1 MKTTKFLLII
11 FLIAV
16 GSNSLMAQNSLTVS
30 GTVSDPDGETLIGVT
45 ILEEGTS
52 NGTITNIDGEYKLTL
67 TQENAVLIFS
77 YAGFKKVKIN
87 TNGRTTINVKME
99 MDIEELDQVVVT
111 ALGFKEDKD
120 ELGYA
125 NSKIETENVTRSG
138 ETTLLNGMAG
148 KASGVRI
155 SRSSGDPG
163 SGSFIQIRGLSTIN
177 GDGQPLIVL
186 DGVPI
191 SNDSRG
197 SGEQRSVVQQSRLN
211 DINPNDIA
219 DIQILKGASAAALW
233 GTQAVGGVIYITTK
247 SGKYNEKL
255 NITVRSSYSLDEVN
269 VRYPIQTKFGQ
280 GANGNFIADETV
292 TWGDKIADRAGGP
305 DEFNTSGEFF
315 IGENGQIYYP
325 IASKNSRETFIDSNF
340 DDVIQQGT
348 SWENSVSLSG
358 GNETGRFYFSMSDM
372 DQEGIIRNNSDYRR
386 STVRFNAE
394 QNFSEIFQ
402 LNANAN
408 YTRTSSRRIQKGA
421 SASGLYLGLLR
432 TPTDFDNRGYVGDY
446 YASENAAPITY
457 RHRSYRNSLGQNFNP
472 GFNNPAWTIN
482 EQESEA
488 LVDRFTTTIKATVS
502 PTRWL
507 DLIARAG
514 VDHYSEERQE
524 FFTPGSARP
533 EFDEGYFGSEIATN
547 TIFNSD
553 LIAKATRNFGSDFNG
568 NLLVGFNF
576 NHKKRATNSTAINSF
591 LQFAKVS
598 DGLRDIDNA
607 VPQNQI
613 IGSTFGSE
621 RTAAVYS
628 SVQFAAYDM
637 LFLKGTV
644 RAESASTFG
653 NTANNTFIFPS
664 TSLAWQFTKL
674 DFLEN
679 SILNFGKLRFAYG
692 EVGVQPSRYQTS
704 NLYVSPTYSDQ
715 FGGALNTALFG
726 NGVFVPSVA
735 VGNTQLRPER
745 KKEFEI
751 GTDLRFIQDKLSFS
765 GTYFYNR
772 TEDVLLDF
780 PIAQS
785 RGYRRIFD
793 NGGEIE
799 NKGVELDLGYQIL
812 QSDEFSWNVNLI
824 YSRIR
829 NKVLDLRG
837 VQSIDLGGTAQIS
850 GRAVEGQPL
859 GAFWGGRY
867 RRNEDGSL
875 ALSSNGFPQLDPE
888 DGLIGDP
895 NPDWQGSVISGFR
908 YKNFNLNVLFET
920 FQGGDVTNATRGVM
934 VGYGLDEET
943 GNEVTAESNLLDI
956 NGNIIPV
963 GTTFRGNVED
973 FGAGNV
979 ALTEDYYRTIGNWFG
994 GLHEQYVVDGS
1005 WTRLRELSLGYT
1017 LNSEKFKQ
1025 FTKLTSANIT
1035 LTGRNLFLWTDYIG
1049 NDPDTNLTGVS
1060 IARGIDYF
1068 NNPGTKSYIATVTLN
1083 F

>member
-11 FLIAV
+11 FLIAI
-16 GSNSLMAQNSLTVS
+16 GSVSLYGQKGPTINGKVTDSE
-30 GTVSDPDGETLIGVT
+30 GEALIGVS

-52 NGTITNIDGEYKLTL
+52 NGTVTNIDGEYKLTL
-67 TQENAVLIFS
+67 TQENAVLIYS
-77 YAGFKKVKIN
+77 YAGFKKVRKN
-87 TNGRTTINVKME
+87 VNGRTSLNVQME

-120 ELGYA
+120 EIGYA
-125 NSKIETENVTRSG
+125 NSKIKTESVNRSG
-138 ETTLLNGMAG
+138 ETTLLNGLAG

-163 SGSFIQIRGLSTIN
+163 SGSFIQIRGLSTLN
-177 GDGQPLIVL
+177 PKAQPLIVL

-191 SNDSRG
+191 SNDARG

-211 DINPNDIA
+211 DINPNDIE
-219 DIQILKGASAAALW
+219 DIQVLKGASAAALW
-233 GTQAVGGVIYITTK
+233 GTQAIGGVIYITTK
-247 SGKYNEKL
+247 SGKYNQKL
-255 NITVRSSYSLDEVN
+255 KVSIKSSYSLDEVN
-269 VRYPIQTKFGQ
+269 VRYPYQTKFGQ
-280 GANGNFIADETV
+280 GEGGNFVQDATV
-292 TWGDKIADRAGGP
+292 NWGDKLADRPGGE
-305 DEFNTSGEFF
+305 DEFDTSGEFF
-315 IGENGQIYYP
+315 VGENGQTYYP

-340 DDVIQQGT
+340 DDVIQQGS

-358 GNETGRFYFSMSDM
+358 GNEDGRFFFSMSDM
-372 DQEGIIRNNSDYRR
+372 DQQGIIRNNSDYRR

-394 QNFSEIFQ
+394 QNFSEILQ
-402 LNANAN
+402 INASAN
-408 YTRTSSRRIQKGA
+408 YTRTSSNRIQKGA

-432 TPTDFDNRGYVGDY
+432 TPIDFDNRGYIGDY
-446 YASENAAPITY
+446 YSSADAAPISF
-457 RHRSYRNSLGQNFNP
+457 RHRSYRNSLGQDFNP

-482 EQESEA
+482 EQESKA
-488 LVDRFTTTIKATVS
+488 LTDRFITTIKATVS
-502 PTRWL
+502 PTVWL

-514 VDHYSEERQE
+514 VDHYSEERDE

-553 LIAKATRNFGSDFNG
+553 LIAKATRNFGNNFNV

-576 NHKKRATNSTAINSF
+576 NHKKRVTNSTAINNFS
-591 LQFAKVS
+591 QFTRVS
-598 DGLRDIDNA
+598 EVTRDIDNST
-607 VPQNQI
+607 PDNQI

-621 RTAAVYS
+621 RTVGVYS
-628 SVQFAAYDM
+628 SVKLAAYDM
-637 LFLKGTV
+637 FFLEGTL
-644 RAESASTFG
+644 RNEYASTFG
-653 NTANNTFIFPS
+653 NTAENSFLFPS

-674 DFLEN
+674 DILNN
-679 SILNFGKLRFAYG
+679 SSLNFGKLRISYG
-692 EVGVQPSRYQTS
+692 EVGVQPARYATS

-726 NGVFVPSVA
+726 NGVFVPSVS

-751 GTDLRFIQDKLSFS
+751 GTDLRFLQDRLSFS

-772 TEDVLLDF
+772 TEDVLLNF

-785 RGYRRIFD
+785 RGYRRILD
-793 NGGEIE
+793 NGAEIE
-799 NKGVELDLGYQIL
+799 NKGIELDLGYQIIENE
-812 QSDEFSWNVNLI
+812 DFGWNLNVV

-850 GRAVEGQPL
+850 GRAVKGQPA
-859 GAFWGGRY
+859 GVFWGGRY

-875 ALSSNGFPQLDPE
+875 ALNANGFPQLDPE
-888 DGLIGDP
+888 DGVIGDP

-920 FQGGDVTNATRGVM
+920 FQGGDITNATRGVM

-956 NGNIIPV
+956 NGDIIPV
-963 GTTFRGNVED
+963 GTTFRGNVKD

-1017 LNSEKFKQ
+1017 FNSDKFKQ
-1025 FTKLTSANIT
+1025 LTKLTSANIT
-1035 LTGRNLFLWTDYIG
+1035 LTGRNLFIWTDYVG

-1068 NNPGTKSYIATVTLN
+1068 NNPGTKSYIATVNLN